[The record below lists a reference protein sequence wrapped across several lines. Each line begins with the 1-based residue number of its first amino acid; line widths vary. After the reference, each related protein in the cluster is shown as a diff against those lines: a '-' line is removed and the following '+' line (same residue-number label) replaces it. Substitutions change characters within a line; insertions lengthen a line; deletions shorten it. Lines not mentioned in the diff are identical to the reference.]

1 MNPSNVSVLLSVL
14 AFLGTIALVGLLA
27 VLALWWAARGDG
39 RRARLAAMGALGA
52 GIAYAAVLAVASLT
66 SREQLI
72 PAGGEKY
79 FCELDCHLAYK
90 VVAVAPALDQAGDSR
105 LWAVTVQTRFDET
118 TISERRPRD
127 APLTPS
133 PRQIRLRAGTG
144 SRVPALTPAEVAAAG
159 IADTGTP
166 IDQALRPAESYRTT
180 VWFRLPAGESP
191 TVLLLEDDVEVSR
204 VLIGNE
210 RSPMHAKVVLAL
222 PGPAV
227 VG

>member
-1 MNPSNVSVLLSVL
+1 MTPSNASVLLSVL
-14 AFLGTIALVGLLA
+14 AFLGTIAVVGLLGA
-27 VLALWWAARGDG
+27 LALWWALRGNG
-39 RRARLAAMGALGA
+39 QRARLAAVGALGVGA
-52 GIAYAAVLAVASLT
+52 AYAAVLAGTSLI
-66 SREQLI
+66 SREYLI

-90 VVAVAPALDQAGDSR
+90 VVALAADTDRAGAGR

-118 TISERRPRD
+118 TISPRRPRE

-133 PRQIRLRAGTG
+133 PRQIRLRLSTG
-144 SRVPALTPAEVAAAG
+144 GLIAPLTPVQLAAAG
-159 IADTGTP
+159 ISDTGTP

-191 TVLLLEDDVEVSR
+191 AALLLEDDVEVSR

-210 RSPMHAKVVLAL
+210 RSPLHAKVVLAL
-222 PGPAV
+222 PAAAV
-227 VG
+227 G